1 MASIRLAVDKEIAA
15 KKLVVREDKDMYAG
29 KSRTGTQRR
38 ETDPHR
44 SVCVAVL
51 VNRFEALTPPS
62 PCRAAHADL
71 NLREAFI
78 ELLFSYQL
86 PWLQLGLEV
95 VLGID
100 EICKTAKKDGQLVRL
115 STAHVLRK
123 LIVQVCIQPCVMQLQ
138 VDVSSPDYSLCW
150 HCSAC

>member
-1 MASIRLAVDKEIAA
+1 MC
-15 KKLVVREDKDMYAG
+15 VVLLK
-29 KSRTGTQRR
+29 
-38 ETDPHR
+38 
-44 SVCVAVL
+44 
-51 VNRFEALTPPS
+51 RFEALTPPS
-62 PCRAAHADL
+62 PCRTAPADL

-100 EICKTAKKDGQLVRL
+100 EICKTAKKDGQLIRL

-123 LIVQVCIQPCVMQLQ
+123 LIVQVRIRSPAPCNCKSTSQALTTRRAGM
-138 VDVSSPDYSLCW
+138 
-150 HCSAC
+150 AARAE